1 VADQDGKTA
10 GVVTFDVLQ
19 RTVQPSA
26 SMVKTCNQCGKTV
39 GTPGA
44 VGFVRTGLPAA
55 IVAGLLVGLLA
66 RLSSWFM
73 LAALPIWLLF
83 GWLFWEAPRWL
94 AAFCNRF
101 RRCPCCGERNWDR
114 PHYGGF
120 GS

>member
-1 VADQDGKTA
+1 
-10 GVVTFDVLQ
+10 
-19 RTVQPSA
+19 
-26 SMVKTCNQCGKTV
+26 MVKTCNQCGKTV

-83 GWLFWEAPRWL
+83 GWLFWEAPGGSPRFATDSV
-94 AAFCNRF
+94 AAHVAVSAIGIGPTTVASDCKRGAPIPV
-101 RRCPCCGERNWDR
+101 RQEVIAE
-114 PHYGGF
+114 
-120 GS
+120 S